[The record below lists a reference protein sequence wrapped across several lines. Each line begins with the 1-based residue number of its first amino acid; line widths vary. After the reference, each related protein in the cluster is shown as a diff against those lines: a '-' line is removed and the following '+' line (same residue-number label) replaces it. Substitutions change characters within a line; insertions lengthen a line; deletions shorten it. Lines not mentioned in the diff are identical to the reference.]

1 MGCLIMTTLND
12 YVKQT
17 KICVF
22 CETVCSPESVF
33 CFLCN
38 EYKGLMTL
46 DEFDKHYG
54 YLNDTD
60 L

>member
-1 MGCLIMTTLND
+1 MTTLNE
-12 YVKQT
+12 YVKTT